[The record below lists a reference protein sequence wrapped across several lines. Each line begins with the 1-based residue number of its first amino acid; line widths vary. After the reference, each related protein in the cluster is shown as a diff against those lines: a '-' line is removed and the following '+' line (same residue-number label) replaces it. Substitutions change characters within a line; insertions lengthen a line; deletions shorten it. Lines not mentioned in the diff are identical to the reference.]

1 MTINK
6 SFYGLNKDMTSKEVA
21 EKILN
26 SLMDNVKKET
36 AAVIDGKNY
45 ENLHNFRVAV
55 RRIKTL
61 LKIFRQQLSRRGIYF
76 KKKLTK
82 IMKETQRKRD
92 LDVLIESMDLYVKDE
107 VPMLL
112 KEEIRLKIEKEI
124 RVEQGK
130 ILSVIGSQEFSGF
143 LADFENALKNGD
155 LFDGKLNDV
164 EPLEHLVLTIKKTYK
179 KLAVIIKTTSLDD
192 EELHILRLMFKE
204 FRYIL
209 EFSYDLIKE
218 DIMVQTISRLEKI
231 QKILGDAQDKIV
243 QINIYKKLI
252 DKSKPIR
259 NSIKKA
265 LNADRKKVIELI
277 ENFEEDKDIKSFI
290 RMLNA

>member
-1 MTINK
+1 MPIK
-6 SFYGLNKDMTSKEVA
+6 SFYGLNKNMTSEEITV
-21 EKILN
+21 KILN
-26 SLMDNVKKET
+26 SLLEEIKKEMPG
-36 AAVIDGKNY
+36 IIEGKNG
-45 ENLHNFRVAV
+45 ENLHKFRVAI

-82 IMKETQRKRD
+82 IMKETQNKRD
-92 LDVLIESMDLYVKDE
+92 LDVLLKSMDLYVKDE
-107 VPMLL
+107 VPALL
-112 KEEIRLKIEKEI
+112 KDEIRLKIEKEI
-124 RVEQGK
+124 RIEQGK

-155 LFDGKLNDV
+155 LFDNKLNDA

-192 EELHILRLMFKE
+192 EELHILRLIFKE
-204 FRYIL
+204 FRYIM
-209 EFSYDLIKE
+209 EFSSDLIRE
-218 DIMVQTISRLEKI
+218 DIVVQTISRLEKI
-231 QKILGDAQDKIV
+231 QKTIGDAQDKIV

-259 NSIKKA
+259 NEIKKA
-265 LNADRKKVIELI
+265 LKADRKKVIELI

-290 RMLNA
+290 RALNA

>member
-1 MTINK
+1 MTIK
-6 SFYGLNKDMTSKEVA
+6 SFYGLNKDMTSKEIA
-21 EKILN
+21 EKILD
-26 SLMDNVKKET
+26 SLIVNVKKET
-36 AAVIDGKNY
+36 AAVIDGKND
-45 ENLHNFRVAV
+45 ENLHNFRVAI

-61 LKIFRQQLSRRGIYF
+61 LKIFRQQLSPRGIYF

-92 LDVLIESMDLYVKDE
+92 LDVLLKSMDLYVKDE
-107 VPMLL
+107 VPSLL
-112 KEEIRLKIEKEI
+112 KDEIRLKIEKEI

-143 LADFENALKNGD
+143 LADFENALKNGE

-164 EPLEHLVLTIKKTYK
+164 EPLEHLILTIKKTYK
-179 KLAVIIKTTSLDD
+179 KLTIIIKTTSLDN
-192 EELHILRLMFKE
+192 EELHILRLIFKE
-204 FRYIL
+204 LRYIM
-209 EFSYDLIKE
+209 EFSSDLIKE
-218 DIMVQTISRLEKI
+218 DIIVQTISRLEKI
-231 QKILGDAQDKIV
+231 QKALGDAQDKIV

-259 NSIKKA
+259 NLIKKA

-290 RMLNA
+290 RVLNA

>member
-1 MTINK
+1 MAIK
-6 SFYGLNKDMTSKEVA
+6 SFYGLNKDMTSKEIA

-26 SLMDNVKKET
+26 SLIDNVKKET
-36 AAVIDGKNY
+36 AAVIDGKSY
-45 ENLHNFRVAV
+45 ENLHNFRVAI

-61 LKIFRQQLSRRGIYF
+61 LKIFRQQLSRKGIYF

-107 VPMLL
+107 IPTLL

-164 EPLEHLVLTIKKTYK
+164 EPIEHLILTIKKTYK
-179 KLAVIIKTTSLDD
+179 KLAVIIKTASLDN

-209 EFSYDLIKE
+209 EFSSDLIKE
-218 DIMVQTISRLEKI
+218 DIIAQTISRLEKI

-265 LNADRKKVIELI
+265 LNADRKKIIELI

-290 RMLNA
+290 RLLNA